1 MPSASKFVYNWNMR
15 ELSNLFR
22 GMLLSNVVHFT
33 RPGAFVDLWLHES
46 NRVFADR
53 LVTETDYVRF
63 QEIISDCAK
72 KHFINYLSEDGD
84 DSFGE
89 GGELPIFT
97 AFHNSDQYERV
108 QDRGKLK
115 EFIMLQLSEYNESN
129 AIMNL
134 ELFQQA
140 LEHCTRITR
149 IIQNRGGSAMLIGV
163 GGSGKQS
170 LSRLASHICEY
181 PVVTIPVTSGYG
193 VYDFMENLKEYFIT
207 AGVKNQSFVLLM
219 ADKHVIDERFLVYIN
234 DILSSGYIAEL
245 FPRDEMDGIF
255 AQNRRD
261 AKANGI
267 MDTPEANLEFFVD
280 RVKANLHVVMCFSP
294 VGDVFRLRARR
305 FPALVNCT
313 AIDWFH
319 PWSREALVSVASRF
333 LSDVE
338 IPAEIKEN
346 ITHHMAEVHL
356 SVIKESDLYR
366 TQTRRNVYATPK
378 SFLELI
384 DFFKKLLN
392 DKRSDL
398 NKQVNRLGTGLAT
411 LEKTAADVA
420 ELQEDLKVT
429 MVKVEEKQQATQELL
444 TKMGVQKAET
454 QEQQVRACVG
464 VPRFVFYVFIYVL
477 L

>member
-1 MPSASKFVYNWNMR
+1 MPSATKFVYNWNMR

-22 GMLLSNVVHFT
+22 GMLLSNSAHFT
-33 RPGAFVDLWLHES
+33 KPSSFVDLWLHES

-72 KHFINYLSEDGD
+72 KHFINYLGDGEGD
-84 DSFGE
+84 DVPDSS
-89 GGELPIFT
+89 ELPIFT
-97 AFHNSDQYERV
+97 AFHKSDHYERV
-108 QDRGKLK
+108 DDRGKLK
-115 EFIMLQLSEYNESN
+115 EFIMTALSEYNESN

-140 LEHCTRITR
+140 LEHCTRIVR

-170 LSRLASHICEY
+170 LSRLASHICDY
-181 PVVTIPVTSGYG
+181 PVVTIPVTSGYS

-207 AGVKNQSFVLLM
+207 AGVKNQAFVLLM

-245 FPRDEMDGIF
+245 FPRDEMDAIF
-255 AQNRRD
+255 ASNRRD

-267 MDTPEANLEFFVD
+267 MDTAEANLQFFVD

-294 VGDVFRLRARR
+294 VGSVFRLRARR

-319 PWSREALVSVASRF
+319 PWSREALVSVAARF
-333 LSDVE
+333 LNDVD
-338 IPAEIKEN
+338 IAAEIKEN
-346 ITHHMAEVHL
+346 ISHHMAEVHL

-384 DFFKKLLN
+384 DFFKKLLGE
-392 DKRSDL
+392 KRTDL
-398 NKQVNRLGTGLAT
+398 NKQVKGTARYSPATHSPTQSLTHSLAHP
-411 LEKTAADVA
+411 
-420 ELQEDLKVT
+420 
-429 MVKVEEKQQATQELL
+429 L
-444 TKMGVQKAET
+444 THSPTHAFIGQS
-454 QEQQVRACVG
+454 
-464 VPRFVFYVFIYVL
+464 PRHRSGNPGKDGC
-477 L
+477 